1 MTAVKVRL
9 RVSAELG
16 KQIEQA
22 LAPVAH
28 EGHQMIDAR
37 RLHEWLGHKRM
48 FAHWIKDRIEDY
60 GFQEGSDFLPIVAKT
75 KGRPRTDYYL
85 TVNMAKELAMVERSQ
100 IGQLT
105 RRYFIQ
111 MEQAATPSE
120 TLGFLRVSEK
130 GAICAHPRRKNPRRL
145 DGMYHFR

>member
-37 RLHEWLGHKRM
+37 GLHEWLGHKRM
-48 FAHWIKDRIEDY
+48 FANWIADRIADY
-60 GFQEGSDFLPIVAKT
+60 GFVEGEDYLTKMLKT
-75 KGRPRTDYYL
+75 AGRPRTEYLL
-85 TVNMAKELAMVERSQ
+85 TVGMAKELAMVERSK

-111 MEQAATPSE
+111 MEHAATPSE

-130 GAICAHPRRKNPRRL
+130 GAICAHPWRKNSPPVGWNVSL
-145 DGMYHFR
+145 